1 MKRQSGTTTVE
12 FAIVG
17 AVALA
22 LMFTVIEFS
31 RILFSLNVLDESA
44 RRATRVAAVCAVGDA
59 EIASAATFVSLPNLS
74 DSNVVAEYLDQDGAT
89 LGDPAGADY
98 AAIEFVRVRIVDYGF
113 PVALPFIASFF
124 NAPEISATM
133 PRESLGVPKEKIPP
147 ELYAAFEGAPGE
159 GRDDHTL
166 DGPIAVRGAEPGDTV
181 EIKIRSIDLWLP
193 IAGMGFRANRGSLPE
208 DFPYSRDRVLF
219 FDPAKKEIEF
229 APGVIVPAKPFWGV
243 IGVAPPPSMGR
254 VPSGPPNVFGGNL
267 DNHDLQPGTSLF
279 LPVHTRGALIS
290 IGDGHAVQGAGEVG
304 MSAVETSLKG
314 EIQVVL
320 HKGMRITWPRAET
333 PTHYMTMGLSDD
345 LDQAAKI
352 ATREM
357 LNFIAETK
365 RLPRDDVLMLLSAAM
380 DLNVT
385 QIVDGT
391 KGIHATMPKSIFQR

>member
-1 MKRQSGTTTVE
+1 MRAQILAICVTAACVFGAPAANSAEKVHELKASPATVHRGFFDASLKPVLTIDSGDIVRLWTTT
-12 FAIVG
+12 G
-17 AVALA
+17 
-22 LMFTVIEFS
+22 
-31 RILFSLNVLDESA
+31 N
-44 RRATRVAAVCAVGDA
+44 
-59 EIASAATFVSLPNLS
+59 
-74 DSNVVAEYLDQDGAT
+74 
-89 LGDPAGADY
+89 
-98 AAIEFVRVRIVDYGF
+98 
-113 PVALPFIASFF
+113 
-124 NAPEISATM
+124 
-133 PRESLGVPKEKIPP
+133 PRYFESLGVPKEKIPP

-166 DGPIAVRGAEPGDTV
+166 NGPIAVNGAEPGDTV
-181 EIKIRSIDLWLP
+181 EIRIRAIDLWLP

-208 DFPYSRDRVLF
+208 DFPYSRDRVFF

-229 APGVIVPAKPFWGV
+229 APGIVVPAKPFWGV
-243 IGVAPPPSMGR
+243 IGVAPPVSMGR

-279 LPVHTRGALIS
+279 LPVHVRGALIS

-314 EIQVVL
+314 EIQVIL

-333 PTHYMTMGLSDD
+333 PTHYITMGLSED

-357 LNFIAETK
+357 VNFVVETK
-365 RLPRDDVLMLLSAAM
+365 HVPRDDALMLLSAAM
-380 DLNVT
+380 DLQVT

-391 KGIHATMPKSIFQR
+391 KGVHAMLPKAIFRK